1 MLILNSIDDLN
12 SVYQELTEIP
22 HLLDRDDTFWIGAHL
37 VKEDQTHLIQDNRTE
52 FVWKWA
58 NGLPVH
64 FPNSKVPEA
73 KDDSKGCIR
82 ITLANGRNNDQ
93 FPGNERVRIDRTRCA
108 SLENFICSVE
118 PMFGA
123 ELERFNNQS
132 TYPLEQMIRQPRDF
146 YTDCDQ
152 NQLNNIDT
160 SNIDGKF
167 FQFGGAFNG
176 RKTCYYLR

>member
-1 MLILNSIDDLN
+1 MMSSMEDLY
-12 SVYQELTEIP
+12 SVYQELKNIP
-22 HLLDRDDTFWIGAHL
+22 HLLDQDDTFWIGAHL
-37 VKEDQTHLIQDNRTE
+37 VKDEQTDE

-58 NGLPVH
+58 DGLPIRFTDSK
-64 FPNSKVPEA
+64 FPDTFRLRP

-82 ITLANGRNNDQ
+82 IKLYNGRNSDY
-93 FPGNERVRIDRTRCA
+93 FAGNERILIDRTRCN

-123 ELERFNNQS
+123 DLERFNNQS
-132 TYPLEQMIRQPRDF
+132 TNPLEQMIRKPQHF
-146 YTDCDQ
+146 YADCDQ
-152 NQLNNIDT
+152 NQLDNIDT
-160 SNIDGKF
+160 NIDGKF